1 MKITDNKT
9 DINRFLLAFQ
19 FRGEFLS
26 TRGGMAENIC
36 ELLIKTD
43 HFVRCLWYNR
53 SLTFIIP
60 ALYICFCT
68 VVGQEVLKVDF
79 DTQIIL
85 SLYKVLR

>member
-19 FRGEFLS
+19 FRGEILS
-26 TRGGMAENIC
+26 TRGGMTENIC

-60 ALYICFCT
+60 PQLISAFVQWLDRKY
-68 VVGQEVLKVDF
+68 
-79 DTQIIL
+79 
-85 SLYKVLR
+85 